1 VGEGPWLHKFDLAC
15 IITHYYLSVHRPG
28 MILIEWTSKKT
39 CLGSTISS
47 DKFSQPF
54 ECQDVHNFYSHNNLY
69 DLEVKTKLKNNRSH
83 PLFAILIYG

>member
-1 VGEGPWLHKFDLAC
+1 MHDNNNGRAKKKKKVLRKVGVGEGPWLHKFDLAC

-47 DKFSQPF
+47 DNFLLPF
-54 ECQDVHNFYSHNNLY
+54 DF
-69 DLEVKTKLKNNRSH
+69 
-83 PLFAILIYG
+83 